1 MDKIINILILLL
13 LLGSCIFNVV
23 LVSDLNKKTLELIE
37 LTDVER
43 EIMFVVDSVEI
54 FDTCFFNHFD
64 TVKLETIKKDTIT
77 KLDSIFVLDSVEVF
91 VPINT
96 YKFDTTLNQTH
107 INLICEGFDVRLN
120 TLLVE
125 NLKTPTIK
133 ENKPKR
139 WYNNFGLGVGLGITY
154 VDKFRLVPTIGLSY
168 NLFSF

>member
-1 MDKIINILILLL
+1 MDKIINILIVLL

-23 LVSDLNKKTLELIE
+23 LVSDLNKKTMELIE

-91 VPINT
+91 IPINT
-96 YKFDTTLNQTH
+96 YKFDTTLNKTH

-133 ENKPKR
+133 QNKPKR
-139 WYNNFGLGVGLGITY
+139 IGLGLQLGIGATKEGFSPYVGLGI
-154 VDKFRLVPTIGLSY
+154 SY

>member
-1 MDKIINILILLL
+1 MNKIINVLIVLL

-23 LVSDLNKKTLELIE
+23 LVSDLNKKTMELIE
-37 LTDVER
+37 LTDIEP
-43 EIMFVVDSVEI
+43 EIIFVVDSVEI

-91 VPINT
+91 IPINT

-120 TLLVE
+120 SLLVE
-125 NLKTPTIK
+125 NLKMPTIK
-133 ENKPKR
+133 ENKPKK
-139 WYNNFGLGVGLGITY
+139 WGIGVGLGLTY
-154 VDKFRLVPTIGLSY
+154 IDRFRLVPTVGIY
-168 NLFSF
+168 YQLF

>member
-1 MDKIINILILLL
+1 MNKIINVLIVLL

-23 LVSDLNKKTLELIE
+23 LVSDLNKKTMELIE
-37 LTDVER
+37 LTDIEP
-43 EIMFVVDSVEI
+43 EIIFVVDSVEI

-91 VPINT
+91 IPINT

-125 NLKTPTIK
+125 NLKMPTIK
-133 ENKPKR
+133 ENNPKTNR
-139 WYNNFGLGVGLGITY
+139 FGLGLQLGIGVNEKGFTPY
-154 VDKFRLVPTIGLSY
+154 IGIGLNY
-168 NLFSF
+168 RLL